1 MKDTIES
8 IAEIKVGSKIMIQDP
23 RNPDL
28 KVSGILKG
36 VDLKARTVTLWR
48 GGEDLFLWYPADIAA
63 AGPVLKKDGDK

>member
-8 IAEIKVGSKIMIQDP
+8 IAGIKVGSKVMIQDP

-36 VDLKARTVTLWR
+36 MDLAARTVTLWR
-48 GGEDLFLWYPADIAA
+48 GGSDLVLSFPADIAV
-63 AGPVLKKDGDK
+63 AGPVLKKDGAK